1 MIAPLDPSDKPNSD
15 LLSLLD
21 GFLIDPSFSLAINLA
36 LFSILIK
43 NKLATAE
50 ELSSE
55 LSTSLDILKEL
66 GLLNLPKGKEGV

>member
-1 MIAPLDPSDKPNSD
+1 MIAPLDPSDTPNSD